1 MKPINLEERLIQFSV
16 DIILMCNKVEKSFA
30 SEHLAKQLIRSATSS
45 ALNYGEA
52 RSGESTNDF
61 LHKMKICLKELR
73 ESYINLKIQ
82 KGAELIADVLDFK
95 GNTVY
100 NTDKPEGHPRK
111 GFSCEKLRKTGWE
124 ASIFLREG
132 IQLSYEWYKQN
143 RNK

>member
-1 MKPINLEERLIQFSV
+1 MNMKPINLEERLIQFSV

-73 ESYINLKIQ
+73 ESFINLKIQ
-82 KGAELIADVLDFK
+82 KGAELIADVDLL
-95 GNTVY
+95 N
-100 NTDKPEGHPRK
+100 
-111 GFSCEKLRKTGWE
+111 KLLKE
-124 ASIFLREG
+124 NDELISIFVASIKTAS
-132 IQLSYEWYKQN
+132 IK
-143 RNK
+143 K